1 MLVQHKSA
9 LLFVLRGDAPAPTG
23 PVAMLTVIWPADS
36 PVGCPV
42 GRWWRL
48 ENGEIEAWYTRPELE
63 LAVAVEIVRR
73 PAGTKGF
80 KVLPRRGLVE
90 RSFGWFGRYRRL
102 SKDFE
107 HQPRS
112 YTS

>member
-1 MLVQHKSA
+1 MALPYNRWCRLKLIWADGAYKDIADWVKQHFGWT
-9 LLFVLRGDAPAPTG
+9 L
-23 PVAMLTVIWPADS
+23 
-36 PVGCPV
+36 
-42 GRWWRL
+42 
-48 ENGEIEAWYTRPELE
+48 
-63 LAVAVEIVRR
+63 EIVRR

-80 KVLPRRGLVE
+80 KVLPRRGMVE